1 MKISLVTDST
11 SDIPEE
17 LRLMHGIE
25 VIPAILNLGDESYED
40 GNGLS
45 REEFYQRLPGLSVPP
60 TTSAPSVGS
69 FLERYERLFKAGTS
83 HILSF
88 HPPERLSGIFNAARL
103 AAEQFGE
110 RVRVIDSGQLTLGLG
125 FQVLAAADEIA
136 SGALLDDILGLV
148 EGIKQR
154 VRVVALLDTIEY
166 LRRSGRVGWARA
178 MVGEMLN
185 IKPLVELRF
194 GIIERLAQV
203 RTRSQG
209 ILRLTESLNSWGPLE
224 RLAILHTNAEAAAR
238 QLLEE
243 LKPRLTVPPLVV
255 NVTTIIGTHT
265 GPNGLGLAAVP
276 VFP

>member
-11 SDIPEE
+11 ADIPEE
-17 LRLMHGIE
+17 LRLQYSIE
-25 VIPAILNLGDESYED
+25 VIPAILNLGGKSYED
-40 GNGLS
+40 GNGIS
-45 REEFYQRLPGLSVPP
+45 REEFYERLPNLSVPP

-69 FLERYERLFKAGTS
+69 FQARYERLFNAGAAY
-83 HILSF
+83 ILSF
-88 HPPERLSGIFNAARL
+88 HPPDSLSGIFNAARL

-125 FQVLAAADEIA
+125 FQVLAAAEAIA

-154 VRVVALLDTIEY
+154 VRVVALLDTIQY
-166 LRRSGRVGWARA
+166 LRRSGRVSWARA
-178 MVGEMLN
+178 MVGELLN

-209 ILRLTESLNSWGPLE
+209 ILRLSEALNSWGPLE
-224 RLAILHTNAEAAAR
+224 RLAILHTNVEAAAR
-238 QLLEE
+238 QLLED
-243 LKPRLTVPPLVV
+243 LKPKLPVPPLVV
-255 NVTTIIGTHT
+255 NVTTVIGTHT

-276 VFP
+276 VS

>member
-11 SDIPEE
+11 ADIPEE
-17 LRLMHGIE
+17 LRRQHSIE
-25 VIPAILNLGDESYED
+25 VIPAILNLGGKSYED
-40 GNGLS
+40 GNGIS
-45 REEFYQRLPGLSVPP
+45 REEFYERLPNLSVPP

-69 FLERYERLFKAGTS
+69 FQARYERLFNAGAS

-88 HPPERLSGIFNAARL
+88 HPPDSLSGIFNAARL

-110 RVRVIDSGQLTLGLG
+110 RVRVIDSGQVTLGLG
-125 FQVLAAADEIA
+125 FQVLAAAEAIA
-136 SGALLDDILGLV
+136 RGALLDDILGLV
-148 EGIKQR
+148 ESIKRR
-154 VRVVALLDTIEY
+154 VRVVALLDTIQY
-166 LRRSGRVGWARA
+166 LRRSGRVSWARA
-178 MVGEMLN
+178 MVGELLN

-209 ILRLTESLNSWGPLE
+209 ILRLSEALNSWGPLE

-243 LKPRLTVPPLVV
+243 LKPKLPAPPLVV

-276 VFP
+276 VS

>member
-1 MKISLVTDST
+1 MKIALVTDST

-17 LRLMHGIE
+17 LRQRHCIE
-25 VIPAILNLGDESYED
+25 VIPAILNLGGKSYED

-45 REEFYQRLPGLSVPP
+45 REEFYEQLPKLSVPP

-69 FLERYERLFKAGTS
+69 FLTRYEQLFAAGAS

-88 HPPERLSGIFNAARL
+88 HPSERLSGIFNAARL

-110 RVRVIDSGQLTLGLG
+110 RVRVIDSGQVTLGLG
-125 FQVLAAADEIA
+125 FQVLAAAEAIA
-136 SGALLDDILGLV
+136 HGALLDDILELV
-148 EGIKQR
+148 ESVKQR
-154 VRVVALLDTIEY
+154 VRVVALLDTIQY
-166 LRRSGRVGWARA
+166 LRRSGRVSWAKA
-178 MVGEMLN
+178 MVGELLN

-209 ILRLTESLNSWGPLE
+209 VLRLAESLNSWGPLE

-243 LKPRLTVPPLVV
+243 LELRLPAPPLVV
-255 NVTTIIGTHT
+255 NVTTIIGTHA

-276 VFP
+276 VS

>member
-17 LRLMHGIE
+17 LRLQYSIE
-25 VIPAILNLGDESYED
+25 VIPAILNLGGHSYED
-40 GNGLS
+40 GSGLS
-45 REEFYQRLPGLSVPP
+45 REEFYQRLPSLPVPP

-69 FLERYERLFKAGTS
+69 FLERYERLFKVGAAY
-83 HILSF
+83 ILSF
-88 HPPERLSGIFNAARL
+88 HPPERLSGIYNAARL

-125 FQVLAAADEIA
+125 FQVLAAAEAIA
-136 SGALLDDILGLV
+136 SGALLDDILRCV
-148 EGIKQR
+148 ESIKQR
-154 VRVVALLDTIEY
+154 VRVVALLDTIQY
-166 LRRSGRVGWARA
+166 LRRSGRVSWAKA
-178 MVGEMLN
+178 MVGELLN
-185 IKPLVELRF
+185 IKPMVELRF

-238 QLLEE
+238 QLLED
-243 LKPRLTVPPLVV
+243 LRPRLPIQPLVV
-255 NVTTIIGTHT
+255 NVTTIIGTHI

>member
-1 MKISLVTDST
+1 MNISLVTDST

-17 LRLMHGIE
+17 LRQRHAIE
-25 VIPAILNLGDESYED
+25 VIPAILNLGGQSYED
-40 GNGLS
+40 GAGLT

-69 FLERYERLFKAGTS
+69 FLARYEKLFKAGAS
-83 HILSF
+83 HILSL

-110 RVRVIDSGQLTLGLG
+110 RVRVIDSGQITLGLG
-125 FQVLAAADEIA
+125 FQVLAAAEAIGR
-136 SGALLDDILGLV
+136 GARLDDLLGLI
-148 EGIKQR
+148 ESIKQR
-154 VRVVALLDTIEY
+154 VRVVALLDTMQY
-166 LRRSGRVGWARA
+166 LRRSGRVSWAKA
-178 MVGEMLN
+178 VVGELLN

-209 ILRLTESLNSWGPLE
+209 ILRLGESLNSWGPLE

-238 QLLEE
+238 QLLAD
-243 LKPRLTVPPLVV
+243 LKPKLPVPPLVV

-276 VFP
+276 VS

>member
-17 LRLMHGIE
+17 LRQRHGIE
-25 VIPAILNLGDESYED
+25 VIPAILNLGGHSYED

-45 REEFYQRLPGLSVPP
+45 REEFYQRLPTLPVPP

-69 FLERYERLFKAGTS
+69 FLERYERLFNTGAAY
-83 HILSF
+83 ILSF

-125 FQVLAAADEIA
+125 FQVLAAADAIA
-136 SGALLDDILGLV
+136 NGAILDDILARV
-148 EGIKQR
+148 ESIKKR
-154 VRVVALLDTIEY
+154 VRVIALLDTIQY
-166 LRRSGRVGWARA
+166 LRRSGRVSWAKA
-178 MVGEMLN
+178 MVSELLN

-209 ILRLTESLNSWGPLE
+209 ILRLNEALNSWGPLE
-224 RLAILHTNAEAAAR
+224 RLAILHTNAEVAAR
-238 QLLEE
+238 QLLDD
-243 LKPRLTVPPLVV
+243 LKPRLPVPPLVV

-276 VFP
+276 VT